1 MWMWRSTTEG
11 DGVLMRHALMAAVW
25 VDQVYIGC
33 NVYTQQSISIGAVVL
48 CCRAILDSF
57 VKREDLVVIGKLEAI
72 FLDDNHLYQRRVL
85 QIDSGK

>member
-1 MWMWRSTTEG
+1 MG
-11 DGVLMRHALMAAVW
+11 PALKAPVW
-25 VDQVYIGC
+25 VDQIYIGC
-33 NVYTQQSISIGAVVL
+33 NMYTQQSIGAVVL